1 MARAFWKGS
10 ISLGMVLIPVGLV
23 VATRERPLNFNIL
36 HKKCLTR
43 PRQVW
48 WCEKDE
54 EYFDNEDTVRGYE
67 YAKGRYITLKEID
80 FERVPVTTKRLI
92 EISSFADAEAI
103 DPILYHRGYYVEPQQ
118 KGFKAYSLLKQV
130 MQDSG
135 KVAIAKITMQRRE
148 NLCMLIPV
156 EGMIELYTLFYSDEV
171 TPASELNIPRMELTE
186 KEIDTAN
193 SLVKNMVRKFDLE
206 EYHDEYHAA
215 LIKVIKA
222 KLKGVEIPEVKKPRT
237 QPEEN
242 LLEALESSL
251 PAAKKKEKATAGK

>member
-1 MARAFWKGS
+1 MARSFWKGS

-54 EYFDNEDTVRGYE
+54 EYFGNEDTVRGYE
-67 YAKGRYITLKEID
+67 YAKGHYITLDEID
-80 FERVPVTTKRLI
+80 FERVPVATKRLI
-92 EISSFADAEAI
+92 EISSFAEAGEI

-118 KGFKAYSLLKQV
+118 KGFKAYSLFKQV
-130 MQDSG
+130 MQDTG

-148 NLCMLIPV
+148 HLCMLIPV
-156 EGMIELYTLFYSDEV
+156 KGMIELYTLFYADEV
-171 TPASELNIPRMELTE
+171 TAPSELNIPRMELTK
-186 KEIDTAN
+186 KEIDAAT
-193 SLVKNMVRKFDLE
+193 SLIDNMTQKFNLE

-215 LIKVIKA
+215 LMKVIKA

-242 LLEALESSL
+242 LLEALEASL
-251 PAAKKKEKATAGK
+251 PTTKRKEKTALAK